1 VIPLHDD
8 SRRRRLP
15 VMTLA
20 LIGLNA
26 AVFAAE
32 LLLLPRH
39 GLSRGGFYARAGVT
53 PYELTHHV
61 DVGPRDLVP
70 WWLTMFSALFVHGGW
85 LHIIFNM
92 LFLWVF
98 GPGVEDAMTRARF
111 LAFYLLCGLAATTA
125 QVVADPASTAPLIG
139 ASGAIAGVLGA
150 YLVLLPRA
158 RVLAVIPLIIVFP
171 VVSIPAWMLLLAW
184 FALQAVQGLG
194 SLHAATPGVAFF
206 AHIGGFLAGMALV
219 LPFVVRRPRR
229 RVAARLR

>member
-1 VIPLHDD
+1 
-8 SRRRRLP
+8 
-15 VMTLA
+15 MTLA

-32 LLLLPRH
+32 LLLLPRY

-53 PYELTHHV
+53 PWELTHHI
-61 DVGPRDLVP
+61 DLPPRDLVP
-70 WWLTMFSALFVHGGW
+70 WWATMFSSLFVHGGW

-98 GPGVEDAMTRARF
+98 GPAVEDAMTRPRF
-111 LAFYLLCGLAATTA
+111 LAFYLICGLVATTA
-125 QVVADPASTAPLIG
+125 QVLADPNSTAPLIG

-158 RVLAVIPLIIVFP
+158 RVLAVIPLVIVFP
-171 VVSIPAWMLLLAW
+171 VVRIPAWMLLLAW

-194 SLHAATPGVAFF
+194 SLHAAAPGVAFF
-206 AHIGGFLAGMALV
+206 AHVGGFLAGMVLV
-219 LPFVVRRPRR
+219 LPFKVRRPRR
-229 RVAARLR
+229 RAAARLR